1 MPDAMPRQL
10 FQDDTMELAPVFFIS
25 HGAPT
30 FAIEPGTLGPRL
42 HTLGQ
47 QLASAKAVL
56 VVSPHW
62 QTRDVQVMTTV
73 KPETMHDFGG
83 FPAALYKLQ
92 YPASGQPDIAAEAA
106 RLLTEAGFATTFDDQ
121 RGLDHGAWVPL
132 MHLLPDVNVPVFQV
146 SMPRTLTTAQA
157 LKLGQALAP
166 LRAQGVVILA
176 SGSMT
181 HNLYEFSPY
190 ATRVEPYVQEFA
202 AWVRSAVQAK
212 TTDALVAYRELA
224 PHAQRA
230 HPSEDHF
237 LPLLV
242 ALGARCDDEV
252 RVIDESIIHGM
263 LSMESYVWGIRETAK
278 PANYLGTC

>member
-1 MPDAMPRQL
+1 MVDASPRQH
-10 FQDDTMELAPVFFIS
+10 FKDDIMTLAPVFFIS

-47 QLASAKAVL
+47 QLTGAKAVL

-62 QTRDVQVMTTV
+62 QTRDVQVMTTA
-73 KPETMHDFGG
+73 KPDTIHDFGG

-106 RLLTEAGFATTFDDQ
+106 RLLTEAGFATTLENQ

-132 MHLLPDVNVPVFQV
+132 MHLLPDVNLPVFQV
-146 SMPRTLTTAQA
+146 SMPHTLTTAQA

-166 LRAQGVVILA
+166 LREQGVVILA

-190 ATRVEPYVQEFA
+190 AKRAEPYVQEFA
-202 AWVRSAVQAK
+202 TWVRTSVQAK
-212 TTDALVAYRELA
+212 ATDALVAYRELA

-230 HPSEDHF
+230 HPSEEHF

-242 ALGARCDDEV
+242 AHGARGDDELHA
-252 RVIDESIIHGM
+252 IDDSIEHGV
-263 LSMESYVWGIRETAK
+263 LSMESYVWGM
-278 PANYLGTC
+278 PA